1 MSGRPGQ
8 LRSLLYVPAHRPEW
22 VGKAVASE
30 ADALILDLEDAVPAG
45 AKAEAAEICRTSLA
59 EAGGD
64 AVVMVRV
71 NPVGGERWLDD
82 LEAITVGGLAGILLP
97 KCEAAE
103 HVAAADLVL
112 TQLERRAGLEVGAIS
127 LTPMF
132 ESALGI
138 DAAKAIMSASPRVRY
153 CWAGHTRDGD
163 LGRDLSWGWTADGR
177 ESLYARSKVIV
188 DARAARVPYPTTG
201 IWADVKDLDGLR
213 AFAEQSALLGF
224 SGVQIIHPSHAA
236 TVNEV
241 LTPDAA
247 ELARLERIVVEM
259 HRAAGEGLG
268 AITLD
273 GAMVDEAMSASARRR
288 LSDAR
293 DLGIPVS
300 AEAQEVIGTGS
311 REAAP

>member
-1 MSGRPGQ
+1 MSTRTGQ

-22 VGKAVASE
+22 VEKAVASE
-30 ADALILDLEDAVPAG
+30 ADALILDLEDAVPAA
-45 AKAEAAEICRTSLA
+45 AKAEAAELCRTSLQK
-59 EAGGD
+59 AGGD
-64 AVVMVRV
+64 AVVMVRI
-71 NPVGGERWLDD
+71 NPISGERWHDD
-82 LEAITVGGLAGILLP
+82 LEAIAVEGLAGVLLP
-97 KCEAAE
+97 KCERPE

-112 TQLERRAGLEVGAIS
+112 AHLERRAGLEVGAIS

-132 ESALGI
+132 ESGLGI
-138 DAAKAIMSASPRVRY
+138 DLAKQIMCASPRVRY

-163 LGRDLSWGWTADGR
+163 LGRDLSWGWSRDGS

-188 DARAARVPYPTTG
+188 DARAAGVPYPTTG

-213 AFAEQSALLGF
+213 AFAEQSSLLGF

-247 ELARLERIVVEM
+247 ELARLERIVIAM

-288 LSDAR
+288 LADAR

-300 AEAQEVIGTGS
+300 AEARDVIG
-311 REAAP
+311 AAPRDAAP